1 MELNLNELE
10 RRAKSA
16 GGQEW
21 TLTIDATGDAF
32 LSAENSEYVAEV
44 GAVGEDGIVSDYGKF
59 IAAANPAV
67 VLELVRRLREAE
79 TRVAVLEAER
89 TEREKQEPVA
99 WMNEKN
105 SFICKDPK
113 NADFCVPLCVAPPV
127 TAPVRLTDLQV
138 ADLFHAWNDT
148 AGSSHADLIRSV
160 EAAALRANGFD
171 IQPARGEG

>member
-79 TRVAVLEAER
+79 GHVNARIDEAVEAER
-89 TEREKQEPVA
+89 EACAKLCESEWSTEDERKAGQIFARE
-99 WMNEKN
+99 
-105 SFICKDPK
+105 
-113 NADFCVPLCVAPPV
+113 
-127 TAPVRLTDLQV
+127 
-138 ADLFHAWNDT
+138 
-148 AGSSHADLIRSV
+148 IR
-160 EAAALRANGFD
+160 ALNKTGK
-171 IQPARGEG
+171 GHES